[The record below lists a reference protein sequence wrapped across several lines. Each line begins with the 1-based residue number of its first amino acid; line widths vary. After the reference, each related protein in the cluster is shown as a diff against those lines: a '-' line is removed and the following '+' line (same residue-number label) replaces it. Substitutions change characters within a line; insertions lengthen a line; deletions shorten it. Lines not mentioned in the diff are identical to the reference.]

1 MGAIIQNTDHWNALR
16 VHKGSLILEV
26 QEAVVNKCSADI
38 LQQFDGNLQLVQ
50 NGFQKQH
57 QRNLEALK
65 SIQSQLRDH
74 RAFQSGVSVQLN
86 QLEDR
91 MNMMDVDIICVQKD
105 TKGLFHS
112 GI

>member
-1 MGAIIQNTDHWNALR
+1 METITQTTDHWNTLQ
-16 VHKGSLILEV
+16 VHKGNLILEV
-26 QEAVVNKCSADI
+26 KDALVSECGTG
-38 LQQFDGNLQLVQ
+38 LLRQFNGNLQLVQ

-57 QRNLEALK
+57 QRNQEALK

-74 RAFQSGVSVQLN
+74 RAFQSGVSAQLN

-91 MNMMDVDIICVQKD
+91 MSMMDADIVCVQKD
-105 TKGLFHS
+105 TKGPFLS